1 MGQLLALS
9 LKSAIMLTVIFAV
22 YMIALSRIKAVN
34 LRRWALIASYLACL
48 LIPLFNFQFEHD
60 YQVNDTIHSEAPFRF
75 QAITSAPTSGINF
88 IYTFI
93 CIVYLGGVAILFL
106 HDIYGVG
113 KILKLGIKGNTIL
126 YKGINL
132 VVLKESK
139 FSPFCFGG
147 RIFMSEEE
155 FDSLSDMVFIH
166 EKSHITQKHFLDL
179 MIGRLV
185 IIQQWWNP
193 LSWLMLR
200 ELQKVHEFQADNK
213 VLEEGFDRIAYQYLL
228 LNRASNRKLL
238 NIGNG
243 LGHTNLKQR
252 LKMMNRKQSTHI
264 SYLAALFLLPA
275 AVSGI
280 LIFSSPVIS
289 PVIASATEIKT
300 FLTKDQPI
308 KESNPN
314 QEAVSM
320 TPKSSSNP
328 DILLNGEEI
337 PYESINNINPSMIK
351 KMEVNKNLSNHPSGL
366 IIITLLDGV
375 SIKDAMIKPSENK

>member
-9 LKSAIMLTVIFAV
+9 LKSAIMLSVIFSV
-22 YMIALSRIKAVN
+22 YMLALSHIKAVN

-48 LIPLFNFQFEHD
+48 VIPFFNFQLEYD
-60 YQVNDTIHSEAPFRF
+60 YQVTDTIHPGAPFRF
-75 QAITSAPTSGINF
+75 QETTSAPTSGITF
-88 IYTFI
+88 IYTLI
-93 CIVYLGGVAILFL
+93 CVVYLVGVAILCL
-106 HDIYGVG
+106 HSIYGVV
-113 KILKLGIKGNTIL
+113 KILKLRIKGNTIL
-126 YKGINL
+126 HKGIKL
-132 VVLKESK
+132 TVLKESE

-147 RIFMSEEE
+147 RIFLSEEE

-166 EKSHITQKHFLDL
+166 EKSHITQRHFLDL

-185 IIQQWWNP
+185 IILQWWNP

-200 ELQKVHEFQADNK
+200 ELQIVHEFQADNK

-228 LNRASNRKLL
+228 LNRASNRNLF

-264 SYLAALFLLPA
+264 SYLASLFLLPA

-289 PVIASATEIKT
+289 PVIASAAEIKT
-300 FLTKDQPI
+300 VLRENKPI
-308 KESNPN
+308 KEINSN
-314 QEAVSM
+314 QESVSM
-320 TPKSSSNP
+320 TPKSFSKP

-337 PYESINNINPSMIK
+337 PYESLRNIDPSMIK

-375 SIKDAMIKPSENK
+375 SIKDAMIQPS

>member
-1 MGQLLALS
+1 
-9 LKSAIMLTVIFAV
+9 MLTVIFAV

-300 FLTKDQPI
+300 FLKKDQPI